1 MPPTMDKRTI
11 LAEREAINKHKALAV
26 WLTGLPA
33 SGKSTLA
40 FLLEAELTRRRYR
53 CFVLDGDDL
62 RRGLNCDLAF
72 SPLARTENIRRA
84 GHVARLMFEAG
95 LIVITSF
102 ISPYR
107 SDRDRARKLFPPARF
122 IEVYLECPIEVCES
136 RDPKGMYR
144 KARQGEIQEFT
155 GISAL
160 YEPPVAPDLVIPT
173 GTWEIGQCVE
183 TLLGICLERICRI
196 REEGPSPSPSLEAVR

>member
-1 MPPTMDKRTI
+1 MDRQIT
-11 LAEREAINKHKALAV
+11 LAEREGINRHKALAV

-95 LIVITSF
+95 MVVITSF

-107 SDRDRARKLFPPARF
+107 SDRDRVRKLFPPLRF
-122 IEVYLECPIEVCES
+122 VEVYLDCPLQICEN
-136 RDPKGMYR
+136 RDPKGLYR
-144 KARQGEIQEFT
+144 KARQGEIPEFT
-155 GISAL
+155 GVSAP
-160 YEPPVAPDLVIPT
+160 YEPPDVPDLLVPT
-173 GTWEIGQCVE
+173 GDWEIERCVAA
-183 TLLGICLERICRI
+183 LLGFCLERICRI
-196 REEGPSPSPSLEAVR
+196 REEALSPSPSEADVH